1 MNCLHPFGT
10 ENKHRCNEKVCK
22 KKYFCKSLYQLRKDN
37 ILKVNQNMKS
47 DKAPC
52 TIYADLR
59 SLIKKK
65 ITVKIFSLE

>member
-22 KKYFCKSLYQLRKDN
+22 KKIGKFMYQLRKDN
-37 ILKVNQNMKS
+37 VLKVNQNMNS
-47 DKAPC
+47 DKVPWI
-52 TIYADLR
+52 IYADLK

-65 ITVKIFSLE
+65 ITVKIFSVE

>member
-22 KKYFCKSLYQLRKDN
+22 KKICKFMYQLRKDN
-37 ILKVNQNMKS
+37 VLKVNQNMNS
-47 DKAPC
+47 DKVPWI
-52 TIYADLR
+52 IYADLK

-65 ITVKIFSLE
+65 ITVKIFSVE